1 MKRIVYA
8 CMFLALCLAGC
19 KDTDGLEADLNDLKD
34 RVTAIEAQV
43 AELNN
48 NIKAI
53 RELSKEGMTIT
64 TIEHDAAKGSY
75 TIGLS
80 DGTTV
85 KLTEKTDG
93 TGVIPLIGIHPDGY
107 WQVSYDGGTKYEP
120 ILIGGQPVQ
129 AKGENGVTPKFRVST
144 TGYWQVCTDGTT
156 YIDVL
161 DENNQPV
168 KAVLDPDAPGNDFFT
183 SVTAGN
189 NSLELVLTDGTVINV
204 PVVKNFFCYFD
215 QRYTGVQTI
224 GAGQSTTFDVH
235 IKGAESLI
243 ITTPTG
249 WKAVLG
255 NANASDVATLTV
267 TAPAAA
273 TTTRAVA
280 DNTKDVSILAT
291 AGLFGQLTK
300 IQVQTGAEVTPPGIL
315 APVITA
321 STTFETVGKFSSTKN
336 PLVGKETD
344 CWFLRDVADATAIT
358 ALTIDATELA
368 FKAIVAGSKGS
379 WNNSAFGYHSTS
391 TFDRTAKYKL
401 TFQVKSDVKGSVGIT
416 ARSGLDAVGFR
427 MVKSDGS
434 SMERNITTPTTTT
447 EWEEVVQYFNL
458 GFAAEAMT
466 STASIYINGTEDG
479 KQKGERPTTDEDV
492 KQLNLYFYNN
502 QPNSTLYLKNVK
514 LEKL

>member
-156 YIDVL
+156 YVDVL

-168 KAVLDPDAPGNDFFT
+168 KAVLDPDAPSNDFFT
-183 SVTAGN
+183 SVTASN

-243 ITTPTG
+243 ITAPTG

-273 TTTRAVA
+273 AATTRAVA

-300 IQVQTGAEVTPPGIL
+300 IQVQTGDEVTPPSTIPP
-315 APVITA
+315 AITA
-321 STTFETVGKFSSTKN
+321 STTFENVGKYTTSN
-336 PLVGKETD
+336 NALIGKEND
-344 CWFLRDVADATAIT
+344 CWFLRDADGIT
-358 ALTIDATELA
+358 TLTVDATELA
-368 FKAIVAGSKGS
+368 FKVIVAGTKGS
-379 WNNSAFGYHSTS
+379 WNNSSFGYHSTG
-391 TFDRTAKYKL
+391 TFDRTAKYSL
-401 TFQVKSDVKGSVGIT
+401 TFEAKSNVTGSVGI
-416 ARSGLDAVGFR
+416 AIRSGLDAVGFR
-427 MVKSDGS
+427 MTKSDGS
-434 SMERNITTPTTTT
+434 TMERSVTTPATSPDWTK
-447 EWEEVVQYFNL
+447 VVQYFD
-458 GFAAEAMT
+458 FAYA
-466 STASIYINGTEDG
+466 STAMSSTAATYSA
-479 KQKGERPTTDEDV
+479 GERPTTDEDV